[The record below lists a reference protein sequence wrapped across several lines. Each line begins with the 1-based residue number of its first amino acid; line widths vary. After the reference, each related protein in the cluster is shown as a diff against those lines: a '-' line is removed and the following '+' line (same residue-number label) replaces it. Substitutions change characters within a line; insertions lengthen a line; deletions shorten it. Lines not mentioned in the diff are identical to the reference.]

1 MSEHHDTQVDL
12 VLAKLDRPP
21 QDPLHAAVV
30 LEAWA
35 GQPSAKT
42 LHDTEQ
48 MDAAKIPMMGPSLR
62 PVPVDN
68 LIDIKEFTVLITVLA
83 SVFLWMP
90 ALRDLLGADT
100 VSTTMAWALPI
111 ALAID
116 RGLRVRYLATGH
128 VQTINPAMWGL
139 NGVALAVLGTAWLIS
154 DAAQIGA
161 SLAIIWGYAGV
172 LAIRKWPLA
181 YINVVIAVASWLYFD
196 GGVVIGLTIGAA
208 AVLAATTAAVL
219 TTSSEQRIPETF
231 WITLAAAITGAS
243 AGVLLTSERDLW
255 TDRSWWLGAAV
266 LLVSLSGWW
275 ASARITQL
283 WVELPSQL
291 ASVSIDDDRRQW
303 GGLVVSSAV
312 AGALS
317 RVVLPT
323 YVLLLTLVVIGET
336 GAAILVGAFA
346 MFSVS
351 MLLLGLVVATKHWF
365 EASAASVLAAAV
377 AVVMPGDVTGLPM
390 LTGAAVAVLG
400 YGAIAAVA
408 FHNAPNAFATRMI
421 IR

>member
-1 MSEHHDTQVDL
+1 MSEHDDLQVDL
-12 VLAKLDRPP
+12 VVAKLNGPP
-21 QDPLHAAVV
+21 QDALHAAVV

-35 GQPSAKT
+35 GQSSATT
-42 LHDTEQ
+42 LQDTQ
-48 MDAAKIPMMGPSLR
+48 RMTGADLPLRGPSLD
-62 PVPVDN
+62 PVPADS
-68 LIDIKEFTVLITVLA
+68 LIDIKEFTVLVTVLA
-83 SVFLWMP
+83 SVFLWLP
-90 ALRDLLGADT
+90 ALRDLLGGET
-100 VSTTMAWALPI
+100 VSTTMAWALPV

-116 RGLRVRYLATGH
+116 RGLRIRYLATGH
-128 VQTINPAMWGL
+128 VQTINPAMWWL
-139 NGVALAVLGTAWLIS
+139 NLVAGAVLATAWMVS

-172 LAIRKWPLA
+172 LAVRRWPLA
-181 YINVVIAVASWLYFD
+181 FINIVIAVASWLYF
-196 GGVVIGLTIGAA
+196 GGDVVIALTVGAI

-219 TTSSEQRIPETF
+219 TTASEQRIPETV
-231 WITLAAAITGAS
+231 WVTVAAAITGAS

-291 ASVSIDDDRRQW
+291 ASVSIDRDRHQW

-312 AGALS
+312 AGALT

-323 YVLLLTLVVIGET
+323 YALLLALVVMGET

-365 EASAASVLAAAV
+365 EASIASVLAAAV

-390 LTGAAVAVLG
+390 LAGAAVAVAG
-400 YGAIAAVA
+400 YGAIAAIA
-408 FHNAPNAFATRMI
+408 FRNAPNAFATRMI